1 MRKVAGFYRYRIGD
15 VVEVLGYRGESP
27 IICFSYRKN
36 QMLNIAGEK
45 ITEDTIQYAVNR
57 ITEKTGLRVVE
68 WSVYADLSSVPARY
82 ILFIETDGPVN
93 TEQVPALRDILD
105 DSLAEKNWIYAHFL
119 EDGQLSPLQLE
130 ILEPQTYQLYRD
142 LQVFN
147 GANRNQ
153 LKPVHII
160 DNPRK
165 EKFFFGLRD
174 KLLQENR

>member
-1 MRKVAGFYRYRIGD
+1 
-15 VVEVLGYRGESP
+15 
-27 IICFSYRKN
+27 
-36 QMLNIAGEK
+36 MLNIAGEK